1 VNKTKIIFIVFA
13 GVALVVIGVIASF
26 SLIQRLQ
33 ADQAPISSV
42 EEVTVRT
49 NVVVTT
55 RDLKLGDR
63 VDQGD
68 VEVASVPVEIAP
80 RTAIADTQD
89 VIGKIIKTDLIQG
102 EMILAHNLAD
112 PTNNIND
119 LSFILSDDHVL
130 MAFPAT
136 DLMTRENLLQRGDIV
151 DIFATFKQEFR
162 MFGAVTATG
171 EASPE
176 TETRTFTVDAMQ
188 RVGVTAL
195 VLEVL
200 EQGESKT
207 GIIQDQTGQTTS
219 LPPTRTRALLL
230 ALNPRDA
237 LILKHLKDIDAI
249 FDIVLRAPTSTQQFG
264 LAPISQEFIV
274 EFYGLGVLP

>member
-1 VNKTKIIFIVFA
+1 
-13 GVALVVIGVIASF
+13 
-26 SLIQRLQ
+26 
-33 ADQAPISSV
+33 
-42 EEVTVRT
+42 
-49 NVVVTT
+49 
-55 RDLKLGDR
+55 
-63 VDQGD
+63 
-68 VEVASVPVEIAP
+68 
-80 RTAIADTQD
+80 
-89 VIGKIIKTDLIQG
+89 
-102 EMILAHNLAD
+102 
-112 PTNNIND
+112 
-119 LSFILSDDHVL
+119 

-162 MFGAVTATG
+162 VIGAVTATG

-207 GIIQDQTGQTTS
+207 GMIQDQTGQTTS

>member
-1 VNKTKIIFIVFA
+1 VNKTKIIFIVIA
-13 GVALVVIGVIASF
+13 GAALVVIGVIASF

-33 ADQAPISSV
+33 ADQAPVSSGEV
-42 EEVTVRT
+42 VTVRT
-49 NVVVTT
+49 NVVVAT
-55 RDLKLGDR
+55 RDLNLGDR
-63 VDQGD
+63 IDQGD

-136 DLMTRENLLQRGDIV
+136 DLMTRENLVQRGDIV
-151 DIFATFKQEFR
+151 DIFATFKQDFKII
-162 MFGAVTATG
+162 GAVTTTG
-171 EASPE
+171 EASQQN
-176 TETRTFTVDAMQ
+176 ETRTFTIDAMQ

-200 EQGESKT
+200 EQGNSRPEV
-207 GIIQDQTGQTTS
+207 IQDQTGQTTTS
-219 LPPTRTRALLL
+219 PSSRTRALLL

-249 FDIVLRAPTSTQQFG
+249 SDVVLRSPTSTQQFG
-264 LAPISQEFIV
+264 LSPISQEFII